1 MNNLEP
7 KKLALLRMLQIYEE
21 YTDCDHTLTQEEMSK
36 KLENEYGISID
47 RKTISRN
54 ISLLREAGYEIEQGK
69 VGTYLGERAFADAE
83 IRTLIDSVLSSK
95 YIPSKYSKDL
105 IDKLCALTSK
115 HFSSHVKHIH
125 SVKNW
130 NKTDNQSLFY
140 NVELIDEAINKKKQL
155 NFDYNKYGIDKKFH
169 KTANHQVSPYQLI
182 IHNQRYYLMAQNE
195 KYKSLIYY
203 RLDHITNMTITNE
216 KLSPI
221 TSVKGYEKGISY
233 KNISSQL
240 PYMYS
245 DTPERVEFIAES
257 HLIDDIIEWFGKD
270 LTVTSIDDNHIKV
283 SLMVSKQAMNIWAL
297 QYCQYME
304 ITKPKDLRENVK
316 NALMSAA
323 ERYK

>member
-69 VGTYLGERAFADAE
+69 VGTYLSERAFADAE

-130 NKTDNQSLFY
+130 NKTDN
-140 NVELIDEAINKKKQL
+140 
-155 NFDYNKYGIDKKFH
+155 
-169 KTANHQVSPYQLI
+169 
-182 IHNQRYYLMAQNE
+182 
-195 KYKSLIYY
+195 
-203 RLDHITNMTITNE
+203 
-216 KLSPI
+216 
-221 TSVKGYEKGISY
+221 
-233 KNISSQL
+233 
-240 PYMYS
+240 
-245 DTPERVEFIAES
+245 
-257 HLIDDIIEWFGKD
+257 
-270 LTVTSIDDNHIKV
+270 
-283 SLMVSKQAMNIWAL
+283 
-297 QYCQYME
+297 
-304 ITKPKDLRENVK
+304 
-316 NALMSAA
+316 
-323 ERYK
+323 